1 LNFRSFTFSPFVPFP
16 DFRQHIARENPES
29 LMPQTVTH
37 LFADGGMFQEVP
49 DHPREQG
56 EYARQKNERQ
66 GDPDILPDFRARL
79 LDRVPELP
87 GFRPVVV

>member
-1 LNFRSFTFSPFVPFP
+1 
-16 DFRQHIARENPES
+16 
-29 LMPQTVTH
+29 
-37 LFADGGMFQEVP
+37 MFQNVP

-56 EYARQKNERQ
+56 EYASQKNKRQ
-66 GDPDILPDFRARL
+66 IDTDAFPDFRARL